1 MQRTLKLRIT
11 TTRRQ
16 AITVA
21 PQIVHTFCAVCNGE
35 VPTLTCGQAAEFLEI
50 GEQCLAELI
59 AVGKV
64 HATRT
69 VSGTFRICQGSLISE
84 QEDDRNSTRPEC
96 AAVKL
101 IQG

>member
-1 MQRTLKLRIT
+1 MQETLKIKIT
-11 TTRRQ
+11 TTRKQ

-21 PQIVHTFCAVCNGE
+21 YPRIRTFCAYCNGE
-35 VPTLTCGQAAEFLEI
+35 VPTLTWEEAIEFLEI
-50 GEQCLAELI
+50 GEQSLAELI

-84 QEDDRNSTRPEC
+84 
-96 AAVKL
+96 
-101 IQG
+101 